1 MAGIDEDRLRNVQER
16 STGDVPIYGGP
27 ATGAHHEAKTGRVP
41 IYGTDARTPPPSRAA
56 RREERTGDAPVYGR
70 SGAGADRGA
79 RAGDVPGYGPASGR
93 GRPQKPSR
101 TERVETEK
109 QMLSAG
115 LKGGI
120 TGSKLGAKAGS
131 VVPGLG
137 TGAGTA
143 IGAAAGASVGQANTA
158 RKAGNPGRAFATAM
172 PLGGV
177 VGGAVNAKLAKDVRT
192 AREIEQ
198 AEASGEARAAQP
210 DGAEVLAKKPLVSQ
224 RIKDSKVSQTV
235 QSESFRAGAKR
246 VVVEVVRDAATTADR
261 ARASHAQTKGV
272 AAAAAK
278 GVATGA
284 YRGVHAERANR
295 PRAQAEP
302 ETTDE
307 WLSDTASRTRSAGRP
322 VSETY
327 DYRFEGED
335 QQGVG
340 RQYGD

>member
-1 MAGIDEDRLRNVQER
+1 MAGIDEGMLRNVQER

-27 ATGAHHEAKTGRVP
+27 VTGARHEAKTGRVP
-41 IYGTDARTPPPSRAA
+41 IYGTDATS
-56 RREERTGDAPVYGR
+56 PVR
-70 SGAGADRGA
+70 SGAGADREA
-79 RAGDVPGYGPASGR
+79 RTGDVPGYGPASGR
-93 GRPQKPSR
+93 GRTQKPSR

-115 LKGGI
+115 LKGGV

-131 VVPGLG
+131 VVLGLG

-158 RKAGNPGRAFATAM
+158 REAGNPGRAFATAM

-198 AEASGEARAAQP
+198 AEVSGEARPAQP
-210 DGAEVLAKKPLVSQ
+210 DSAEVPTKKPLAGQ
-224 RIKDSKVSQTV
+224 RIKDSKVGQPV
-235 QSESFRAGAKR
+235 QPKSF
-246 VVVEVVRDAATTADR
+246 RDAATAADR
-261 ARASHAQTKGV
+261 ARASDAQAKGAAV
-272 AAAAAK
+272 AARK
-278 GVATGA
+278 GAATGA
-284 YRGVHAERANR
+284 YFGVRAELANR
-295 PRAQAEP
+295 SRAQAEP
-302 ETTDE
+302 EATDE
-307 WLSDTASRTRSAGRP
+307 WLSDTAPRTQSAGRP

-327 DYRFEGED
+327 DYRFEGQG

-340 RQYGD
+340 REYGG